1 MNSGPSN
8 LTLYRAASVTAKL
21 SDAIMPLPQP
31 PKPTKRRTLNPY
43 VSVWVV
49 LGGFALAYLTLLGL
63 RPDAL
68 GGLSVATGATE
79 QGAVNLQRDVTRA
92 LADLDPLRNTLGEM
106 KMDVANLKSQ
116 MQATADRNA
125 QLERQL
131 TTLQRTASK
140 APDNVSGAAA
150 GPQLLNGKQVQANP
164 IDTASISRPAIALAA
179 IQSSTLAPPAAK
191 PQTAKKKVSA
201 KAPVRVPVKKVTAK
215 KAPAKKPPKSVGV
228 QLVTGPSVASLQL
241 NWSVL
246 ADRNKDALG
255 HLQPRYTSRG
265 KPSKRTYDL
274 VAGPLGST
282 QQAEI
287 ICKVLGQRG
296 HSCKVGTFRGNVLPP
311 T

>member
-1 MNSGPSN
+1 
-8 LTLYRAASVTAKL
+8 
-21 SDAIMPLPQP
+21 MPLPQP

-68 GGLSVATGATE
+68 GGLSAAIGAAN
-79 QGAVNLQRDVTRA
+79 QDAVNLQRDVTRA
-92 LADLDPLRNTLGEM
+92 LADLDPLRNSLGEM

-140 APDNVSGAAA
+140 APDNGSGAAA

-191 PQTAKKKVSA
+191 PQTAKKKV
-201 KAPVRVPVKKVTAK
+201 PVSVPVKKVTAK

-228 QLVTGPSVASLQL
+228 QLATGPSVASLQL

-274 VAGPLGST
+274 VVGPLGSA

>member
-1 MNSGPSN
+1 
-8 LTLYRAASVTAKL
+8 
-21 SDAIMPLPQP
+21 MPLPQP

-68 GGLSVATGATE
+68 GGLSAAIGAAD
-79 QGAVNLQRDVTRA
+79 QDAVTLQRDVTRA
-92 LADLDPLRNTLGEM
+92 LADLDPLRNSLGEM

-131 TTLQRTASK
+131 TTLQRTASTE
-140 APDNVSGAAA
+140 PDNVSGAAA
-150 GPQLLNGKQVQANP
+150 GPQMLNGKQVQTNP
-164 IDTASISRPAIALAA
+164 IDTASVSRPAIAFAA
-179 IQSSTLAPPAAK
+179 IQYSTLAPPAAK
-191 PQTAKKKVSA
+191 PRTAKKK
-201 KAPVRVPVKKVTAK
+201 APVKVPVKKVAAK
-215 KAPAKKPPKSVGV
+215 KLPAKKPPKSVGV
-228 QLVTGPSVASLQL
+228 QIATGPSVASLQL

-246 ADRNKDALG
+246 ADRNKDTLG
-255 HLQPRYTSRG
+255 HLQPRYTTRG
-265 KPSKRTYDL
+265 KPSKRTYNL

-296 HSCKVGTFRGNVLPP
+296 HSCKVGTFRGSVLPP

>member
-1 MNSGPSN
+1 
-8 LTLYRAASVTAKL
+8 
-21 SDAIMPLPQP
+21 MPLPQP
-31 PKPTKRRTLNPY
+31 PKLTKRRSLNPY

-49 LGGFALAYLTLLGL
+49 LGGFAFAYLTLLGL

-68 GGLSVATGATE
+68 GGLSIATGVTD
-79 QGAVNLQRDVTRA
+79 QGAVNLQRNVTRA

-116 MQATADRNA
+116 MQVTADRNA
-125 QLERQL
+125 QLEKQL

-150 GPQLLNGKQVQANP
+150 GPQLLNGKQAQANP

-179 IQSSTLAPPAAK
+179 IQPSTLAPPAAK
-191 PQTAKKKVSA
+191 PRTAKKK
-201 KAPVRVPVKKVTAK
+201 APVKAPVKKVAAK

-228 QLVTGPSVASLQL
+228 QLATGPSVASLQL

-274 VAGPLGST
+274 VVGPLGST

>member
-1 MNSGPSN
+1 
-8 LTLYRAASVTAKL
+8 
-21 SDAIMPLPQP
+21 MPLPQP

-68 GGLSVATGATE
+68 GGLSAAIGAAD
-79 QGAVNLQRDVTRA
+79 QDAVTLQRDVTRA
-92 LADLDPLRNTLGEM
+92 LADLDPLRNSLGEM

-116 MQATADRNA
+116 MQATADRNW

-131 TTLQRTASK
+131 TTLQRTASTE
-140 APDNVSGAAA
+140 PDNVSGAAA
-150 GPQLLNGKQVQANP
+150 GPQMLNGKQVQANP
-164 IDTASISRPAIALAA
+164 IDTASVSRPAIAFAA
-179 IQSSTLAPPAAK
+179 IQSSTLARPAAK
-191 PQTAKKKVSA
+191 PRKAKKK
-201 KAPVRVPVKKVTAK
+201 APVKAPVKKVAAK
-215 KAPAKKPPKSVGV
+215 KLPAKKPTKSVGV
-228 QLVTGPSVASLQL
+228 QLATGPSVVSLQL

-246 ADRNKDALG
+246 ADRNKDTLG
-255 HLQPRYTSRG
+255 HLQPRYTTRG
-265 KPSKRTYDL
+265 KPSKRTYNL

-296 HSCKVGTFRGNVLPP
+296 HSCKIGTFRGSVLPP

>member
-1 MNSGPSN
+1 
-8 LTLYRAASVTAKL
+8 
-21 SDAIMPLPQP
+21 
-31 PKPTKRRTLNPY
+31 
-43 VSVWVV
+43 VWVV

-68 GGLSVATGATE
+68 GGLSAATGATD

-125 QLERQL
+125 QLEGQL
-131 TTLQRTASK
+131 TTRQRTASK
-140 APDNVSGAAA
+140 APDKVSAAAA
-150 GPQLLNGKQVQANP
+150 GPQLLNGKQAQANP

-179 IQSSTLAPPAAK
+179 IQPSTLAPPAAK
-191 PQTAKKKVSA
+191 PRTAKKK
-201 KAPVRVPVKKVTAK
+201 APVKAPVKKVAAKKAPAK

-228 QLVTGPSVASLQL
+228 QLATGPSVASLQL

-274 VAGPLGST
+274 VVGPLGST

-287 ICKVLGQRG
+287 ICKVLDQRG

>member
-1 MNSGPSN
+1 
-8 LTLYRAASVTAKL
+8 
-21 SDAIMPLPQP
+21 MPLPQP

-68 GGLSVATGATE
+68 GGLSAATGAAD
-79 QGAVNLQRDVTRA
+79 QDAVNLQRHVTRA

-125 QLERQL
+125 QLDRQL

-150 GPQLLNGKQVQANP
+150 GPQLLNGKQAQANP

-179 IQSSTLAPPAAK
+179 IQPSTLAPPAAK
-191 PQTAKKKVSA
+191 PRTAKKK
-201 KAPVRVPVKKVTAK
+201 APVKAPVKKVAAKKAPAK

-228 QLVTGPSVASLQL
+228 QLATGPSVASLQL

-274 VAGPLGST
+274 VVGPLGTT

>member
-1 MNSGPSN
+1 
-8 LTLYRAASVTAKL
+8 
-21 SDAIMPLPQP
+21 MPLPQP

-68 GGLSVATGATE
+68 GGLSAAIGAAD
-79 QGAVNLQRDVTRA
+79 QDAVTLQRDVTRA
-92 LADLDPLRNTLGEM
+92 LADLDPLRNSLGEM

-116 MQATADRNA
+116 MQTTADRNA

-131 TTLQRTASK
+131 TTLQRTASTE
-140 APDNVSGAAA
+140 PDNVSGAAA
-150 GPQLLNGKQVQANP
+150 GPQMLNGKQVRANP
-164 IDTASISRPAIALAA
+164 IDTASVSRPAIAFAA
-179 IQSSTLAPPAAK
+179 IQSSTLARPAAK
-191 PQTAKKKVSA
+191 PRTAKKK
-201 KAPVRVPVKKVTAK
+201 APVKAPVKKVAAK
-215 KAPAKKPPKSVGV
+215 RLPAKKPPKSVGV
-228 QLVTGPSVASLQL
+228 QLATGPSVASLQL

-246 ADRNKDALG
+246 ADRNKDTLG
-255 HLQPRYTSRG
+255 HLQPRYTTRG
-265 KPSKRTYDL
+265 KPSKRTYNL

-296 HSCKVGTFRGNVLPP
+296 HSCKVGTFRGSVLPP

>member
-1 MNSGPSN
+1 
-8 LTLYRAASVTAKL
+8 
-21 SDAIMPLPQP
+21 MPLPQP
-31 PKPTKRRTLNPY
+31 PKLTKRRTLNPY

-49 LGGFALAYLTLLGL
+49 LGGFAFAYLTLLGL

-68 GGLSVATGATE
+68 GGLSAATGAAN
-79 QGAVNLQRDVTRA
+79 QDAVNLQRDVTRA

-106 KMDVANLKSQ
+106 KMDVTNLKSQ

-131 TTLQRTASK
+131 TSLQRTASK
-140 APDNVSGAAA
+140 APDNVADAAA
-150 GPQLLNGKQVQANP
+150 GPQLLNGKQAQANNP
-164 IDTASISRPAIALAA
+164 IDTASISLPAIALAA

-191 PQTAKKKVSA
+191 PRTAKKKVPA

-228 QLVTGPSVASLQL
+228 QLATGPSVASLQL

-274 VAGPLGST
+274 VVGPLGST

>member
-1 MNSGPSN
+1 
-8 LTLYRAASVTAKL
+8 
-21 SDAIMPLPQP
+21 
-31 PKPTKRRTLNPY
+31 
-43 VSVWVV
+43 
-49 LGGFALAYLTLLGL
+49 
-63 RPDAL
+63 
-68 GGLSVATGATE
+68 
-79 QGAVNLQRDVTRA
+79 
-92 LADLDPLRNTLGEM
+92 M

-191 PQTAKKKVSA
+191 PQTAKKKV
-201 KAPVRVPVKKVTAK
+201 PVSVPVKKVTAK

-228 QLVTGPSVASLQL
+228 QLATGPSVASLQL

-274 VAGPLGST
+274 VVGPLGST

>member
-1 MNSGPSN
+1 
-8 LTLYRAASVTAKL
+8 
-21 SDAIMPLPQP
+21 MPLPQP

-68 GGLSVATGATE
+68 GGLSVATGATD
-79 QGAVNLQRDVTRA
+79 QGAVNLQRDLTRA
-92 LADLDPLRNTLGEM
+92 LADLDPLRNSLGEM

-140 APDNVSGAAA
+140 APDKVPGAAA
-150 GPQLLNGKQVQANP
+150 GPKLLNEKQAQANP

-191 PQTAKKKVSA
+191 PRTAKKKV
-201 KAPVRVPVKKVTAK
+201 PVRVPVKKVTAK

-228 QLVTGPSVASLQL
+228 QLATGPSVASLQL

-274 VAGPLGST
+274 VVGPLGST

-287 ICKVLGQRG
+287 ICKVLDQRG
-296 HSCKVGTFRGNVLPP
+296 HSCKVGTLRGNVLPP

>member
-1 MNSGPSN
+1 
-8 LTLYRAASVTAKL
+8 
-21 SDAIMPLPQP
+21 MPLPQP

-68 GGLSVATGATE
+68 GGLSAATGAAD
-79 QGAVNLQRDVTRA
+79 QDAVTLQRDVTRA
-92 LADLDPLRNTLGEM
+92 LADLDPLRNSLGEM

-131 TTLQRTASK
+131 TTLQRTASTE
-140 APDNVSGAAA
+140 PDNVSGAAA
-150 GPQLLNGKQVQANP
+150 GPQMLNGKQVQANP
-164 IDTASISRPAIALAA
+164 IDTASVSRPAIALAA
-179 IQSSTLAPPAAK
+179 IQPSTLAPPAAK
-191 PQTAKKKVSA
+191 PRTAKKK
-201 KAPVRVPVKKVTAK
+201 APVKAPVKKVAAK
-215 KAPAKKPPKSVGV
+215 KLPAKKPPKSVGV
-228 QLVTGPSVASLQL
+228 QIATGPSVASLQL

-246 ADRNKDALG
+246 ADRNKDTLG
-255 HLQPRYTSRG
+255 HLQPRYTTRG
-265 KPSKRTYDL
+265 KPSKRTYNL

-296 HSCKVGTFRGNVLPP
+296 HSCKVGTFRGSVLPP

>member
-1 MNSGPSN
+1 
-8 LTLYRAASVTAKL
+8 
-21 SDAIMPLPQP
+21 
-31 PKPTKRRTLNPY
+31 
-43 VSVWVV
+43 VWVV

-68 GGLSVATGATE
+68 GGLSAAIGAAD
-79 QGAVNLQRDVTRA
+79 QDAVTLQRDVTRA
-92 LADLDPLRNTLGEM
+92 LADLDPLRNSLGEM

-140 APDNVSGAAA
+140 APDKVPGAAA
-150 GPQLLNGKQVQANP
+150 GPKLLNEKQAQANP

-179 IQSSTLAPPAAK
+179 IQSSTLALPAAK
-191 PQTAKKKVSA
+191 PRTAKKKVPA

-228 QLVTGPSVASLQL
+228 QLATGPSVASLQL

-274 VAGPLGST
+274 VVGPLGST

-287 ICKVLGQRG
+287 ICKVLDQRG

>member
-1 MNSGPSN
+1 
-8 LTLYRAASVTAKL
+8 
-21 SDAIMPLPQP
+21 MPLPQP

-68 GGLSVATGATE
+68 GGLSAATGAAE
-79 QGAVNLQRDVTRA
+79 QDAVNLQRDVTRA
-92 LADLDPLRNTLGEM
+92 LADLDPLRNSLGEM

-164 IDTASISRPAIALAA
+164 IDTASVSRPAIAFAA

-191 PQTAKKKVSA
+191 PRTAKKK
-201 KAPVRVPVKKVTAK
+201 APVKAPVKKVAAK
-215 KAPAKKPPKSVGV
+215 KLPAKKPPKSVGV
-228 QLVTGPSVASLQL
+228 QLATGPSVASLQL

-246 ADRNKDALG
+246 ADRNKDTLG
-255 HLQPRYTSRG
+255 HLQPRYTTRG

-287 ICKVLGQRG
+287 ICKVLSQRG

>member
-1 MNSGPSN
+1 
-8 LTLYRAASVTAKL
+8 
-21 SDAIMPLPQP
+21 MPLPQP

-68 GGLSVATGATE
+68 GGLSAATGAAD
-79 QGAVNLQRDVTRA
+79 QDAVNLQRDVTRA
-92 LADLDPLRNTLGEM
+92 LADLDPLRNSLGEM

-131 TTLQRTASK
+131 TTLQRTASTE
-140 APDNVSGAAA
+140 PDNVFGAAA
-150 GPQLLNGKQVQANP
+150 GPQMLNGKQVRANP
-164 IDTASISRPAIALAA
+164 IDTASVSRPAIAFAA
-179 IQSSTLAPPAAK
+179 IQSSTLARPAAK
-191 PQTAKKKVSA
+191 PRTAKKK
-201 KAPVRVPVKKVTAK
+201 APVKAPVKKVAAK
-215 KAPAKKPPKSVGV
+215 RLPAKKPPKSVGV
-228 QLVTGPSVASLQL
+228 QLATGPSVASLQL

-246 ADRNKDALG
+246 ADRNKDTLG
-255 HLQPRYTSRG
+255 HLQPRYTTRG
-265 KPSKRTYDL
+265 KPSKRTYNL

-296 HSCKVGTFRGNVLPP
+296 HSCKVGTFRGSVLPP

>member
-1 MNSGPSN
+1 
-8 LTLYRAASVTAKL
+8 
-21 SDAIMPLPQP
+21 
-31 PKPTKRRTLNPY
+31 
-43 VSVWVV
+43 VWVV

-68 GGLSVATGATE
+68 GGLSAAIGAAD
-79 QGAVNLQRDVTRA
+79 QDAVTLQRDVTRA
-92 LADLDPLRNTLGEM
+92 LADLDPLRNSLGEM

-191 PQTAKKKVSA
+191 PQTAKKKV
-201 KAPVRVPVKKVTAK
+201 PVSVPVKKVTAK

-228 QLVTGPSVASLQL
+228 QLATGPSVASLQL

-274 VAGPLGST
+274 VVGPLGST

>member
-1 MNSGPSN
+1 
-8 LTLYRAASVTAKL
+8 
-21 SDAIMPLPQP
+21 MPLPQP
-31 PKPTKRRTLNPY
+31 PKLTKRRTLNPY

-49 LGGFALAYLTLLGL
+49 LGGFAFAYLTLLGL

-68 GGLSVATGATE
+68 GGLSAATGAAN
-79 QGAVNLQRDVTRA
+79 QDAVNLQRDVTRA

-106 KMDVANLKSQ
+106 KMDVTNLKSQ

-150 GPQLLNGKQVQANP
+150 GPQLLNGKQAQANP

-191 PQTAKKKVSA
+191 PRTAKKKVPA
-201 KAPVRVPVKKVTAK
+201 KVKVPVRVPVKKVTAK

-228 QLVTGPSVASLQL
+228 QLATGPSVASLQL

-274 VAGPLGST
+274 VVGPLGST

>member
-1 MNSGPSN
+1 
-8 LTLYRAASVTAKL
+8 
-21 SDAIMPLPQP
+21 MPLPQP
-31 PKPTKRRTLNPY
+31 PKPAKRRTLNPY

-68 GGLSVATGATE
+68 GGLSAATGATD

-131 TTLQRTASK
+131 TTLPRTASK
-140 APDNVSGAAA
+140 APDNVSAAAA
-150 GPQLLNGKQVQANP
+150 GPQLLNGKQAQANP

-179 IQSSTLAPPAAK
+179 IQPSTLAPPAAK
-191 PQTAKKKVSA
+191 PRTAKKK
-201 KAPVRVPVKKVTAK
+201 APVKVPVKKVAAKKAPAK

-228 QLVTGPSVASLQL
+228 QLATGPSVASLQL

-274 VAGPLGST
+274 VVGPLGST

-287 ICKVLGQRG
+287 ICKVLDQRG

>member
-1 MNSGPSN
+1 
-8 LTLYRAASVTAKL
+8 
-21 SDAIMPLPQP
+21 MPLPQP

-68 GGLSVATGATE
+68 GGLSAAIGAAN
-79 QGAVNLQRDVTRA
+79 QGAVNLQRDLTRA
-92 LADLDPLRNTLGEM
+92 LADLDPLRNSLGEM

-140 APDNVSGAAA
+140 APDKVPGAAA
-150 GPQLLNGKQVQANP
+150 GPKLLNEKQAQANP

-191 PQTAKKKVSA
+191 PRTAKKKV
-201 KAPVRVPVKKVTAK
+201 PVRVPVKKVTAK

-228 QLVTGPSVASLQL
+228 QLATGPSIASLQL

-274 VAGPLGST
+274 VVGPLGST

>member
-1 MNSGPSN
+1 
-8 LTLYRAASVTAKL
+8 
-21 SDAIMPLPQP
+21 MPLPQP

-68 GGLSVATGATE
+68 GGLSAATGAAD
-79 QGAVNLQRDVTRA
+79 QDAVNLQRDVTRA
-92 LADLDPLRNTLGEM
+92 LADLDPLRNSLGEM

-116 MQATADRNA
+116 MQATADRNW

-131 TTLQRTASK
+131 TTLQRTASTE
-140 APDNVSGAAA
+140 PDNVSGAAA
-150 GPQLLNGKQVQANP
+150 GPQMLNGKQVQANP
-164 IDTASISRPAIALAA
+164 IDTASVSRPAIAFAA
-179 IQSSTLAPPAAK
+179 IQSSTLARPAAK
-191 PQTAKKKVSA
+191 PRKAKKK
-201 KAPVRVPVKKVTAK
+201 APVKAPVKKVAAK
-215 KAPAKKPPKSVGV
+215 KLPAKKPTKSVGV
-228 QLVTGPSVASLQL
+228 QLATGPSVASLQL

-246 ADRNKDALG
+246 ADRNKDTLG
-255 HLQPRYTSRG
+255 HLQPRYTTRG
-265 KPSKRTYDL
+265 KPSKRTYNL

-296 HSCKVGTFRGNVLPP
+296 HSCKVGTFRGSVLPP